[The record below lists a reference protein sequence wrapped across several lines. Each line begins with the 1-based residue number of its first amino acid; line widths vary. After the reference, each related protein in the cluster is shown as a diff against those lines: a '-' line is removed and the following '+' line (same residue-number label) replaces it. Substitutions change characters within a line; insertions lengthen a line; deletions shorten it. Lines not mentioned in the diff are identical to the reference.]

1 MAVTVKRKDGENT
14 SSFLYRA
21 TKRIQKSGVL
31 LQSRRNRFYK
41 TVLTKNKRWTTA
53 MHRMGMERQIQKFLK
68 LGYPL
73 DESIAL
79 ARKITKGIIKK

>member
-31 LQSRRNRFYK
+31 LQARRNRFK
-41 TVLTKNKRWTTA
+41 RNPATKNRRWTSA

-73 DESIAL
+73 EESVAL

>member
-1 MAVTVKRKDGENT
+1 MAITIKRKDGENT

-21 TKRIQKSGVL
+21 TKRIQKSGIL
-31 LQSRRNRFYK
+31 LQSRRGRFHK
-41 TVLTKNKRWTTA
+41 NPLTKNKRWVTA
-53 MHRMGMERQIQKFLK
+53 MHRLGMERQIKKFLK

-73 DESIAL
+73 DEAVAL